1 MASNRRPPPDQ
12 PGHDPDSMTT
22 LPRLSLIL
30 GGARSGKSRHA
41 ETVVTATPGPWHYV
55 ATGQGLDDEMMARIS
70 RHRAD
75 RAQGWITTEEPLA
88 LADVLSRIATGPAP
102 VLVDCLTLWLSNV
115 MLDGRSPEAEADGLL
130 HALAE
135 LDAPVVL
142 VANEV
147 GLGIVP
153 DNALA
158 RAFRDAAGRLNQ
170 RIATVADRVV
180 FVAAG
185 LPIILKG

>member
-1 MASNRRPPPDQ
+1 
-12 PGHDPDSMTT
+12 MTA

-41 ETVVTATPGPWHYV
+41 EALVTATPGPWHYV
-55 ATGQGLDDEMMARIS
+55 ATAQGLDDEMVARIS
-70 RHRAD
+70 KHRAD
-75 RAQGWITTEEPLA
+75 RAKGWITTEEPLA
-88 LADVLSRIATGPAP
+88 LAEALGRIATGSAP
-102 VLVDCLTLWLSNV
+102 VLVDCLTLWLSNL
-115 MLDGRSPEAEADGLL
+115 MLDGRNPEAEADEVLRVVADL
-130 HALAE
+130 Q
-135 LDAPVVL
+135 APVVL

-170 RIATVADRVV
+170 RIAAQADRVV

-185 LPIILKG
+185 LPLVLKG

>member
-1 MASNRRPPPDQ
+1 MAASGQ
-12 PGHDPDSMTT
+12 PGPDRDSMTA

-41 ETVVTATPGPWHYV
+41 EAMVTAMPGPWHYV
-55 ATGQGLDDEMMARIS
+55 ATGQGLDDEMAARIS

-88 LADVLSRIATGPAP
+88 LAETLGRIATGPAP
-102 VLVDCLTLWLSNV
+102 VLVDCLTLWLSNT
-115 MLDGRSPEAEADGLL
+115 MLDGRPPEAEADGLQRV
-130 HALAE
+130 LAE
-135 LDAPVVL
+135 LQAPVVL

-170 RIATVADRVV
+170 RIAAVADRVV

-185 LPIILKG
+185 LPLVLKG

>member
-1 MASNRRPPPDQ
+1 
-12 PGHDPDSMTT
+12 MTAIS
-22 LPRLSLIL
+22 RLSLIL

-41 ETVVTATPGPWHYV
+41 EAMVTASPGPWHYV
-55 ATGQGLDDEMMARIS
+55 ATGQGLDDEMVARIS

-88 LADVLSRIATGPAP
+88 LAEVLARIATGPAP
-102 VLVDCLTLWLSNV
+102 VLVDCLTLWLTNV
-115 MLDGRSPEAEADGLL
+115 MLDGRTPEVEADGLL
-130 HALAE
+130 RVLAD
-135 LDAPVVL
+135 LRGPVVL

-153 DNALA
+153 DNALG

-170 RIATVADRVV
+170 QIAARADRVV

-185 LPIILKG
+185 LPLVLKG

>member
-1 MASNRRPPPDQ
+1 
-12 PGHDPDSMTT
+12 MT
-22 LPRLSLIL
+22 S
-30 GGARSGKSRHA
+30 
-41 ETVVTATPGPWHYV
+41 TPAPWHYV
-55 ATGQGLDDEMMARIS
+55 ATGQGLDDEMEERIS

-88 LADVLSRIATGPAP
+88 LADVLARIATGPAP

-115 MLDGRSPEAEADGLL
+115 MLDGRNPEAEADGLL
-130 HALAE
+130 HVLVNGE
-135 LDAPVVL
+135 APVVL

-158 RAFRDAAGRLNQ
+158 RSFQDAAGRLNQ
-170 RIATVADRVV
+170 RIAAAADRVV

-185 LPIILKG
+185 LPLVLKG

>member
-1 MASNRRPPPDQ
+1 MAQCRRPAPVQAGVDS
-12 PGHDPDSMTT
+12 DSMPP

-41 ETVVTATPGPWHYV
+41 EAMVTQTPGPWHYL
-55 ATGQGLDDEMMARIS
+55 ATGQGLDDEMAARIS
-70 RHRAD
+70 RHRTD
-75 RAQGWITTEEPLA
+75 RATGWITTEEPLA
-88 LADVLSRIATGPAP
+88 LADALGRIATGPAP
-102 VLVDCLTLWLSNV
+102 VLVDCLTLWLSNL
-115 MLDGRSPEAEADGLL
+115 MLDGKDPEAETVGLL
-130 HALAE
+130 RALAD
-135 LDAPVVL
+135 LKAPIVL

-170 RIATVADRVV
+170 RIAARADRVV

-185 LPIILKG
+185 LPLVLKG

>member
-1 MASNRRPPPDQ
+1 
-12 PGHDPDSMTT
+12 MTA

-41 ETVVTATPGPWHYV
+41 EAVVTAIPGPWHYV
-55 ATGQGLDDEMMARIS
+55 ATGQGLDDEMAARIS

-75 RAQGWITTEEPLA
+75 RSQGWITTEEPLA
-88 LADVLSRIATGPAP
+88 LAEILTRIATGPAP

-115 MLDGRSPEAEADGLL
+115 MLDGRNPEAEADGLL
-130 HALAE
+130 QVLTRCE
-135 LDAPVVL
+135 TPVVL

-170 RIATVADRVV
+170 RIAAVADRVV

-185 LPIILKG
+185 LPLVLKG